1 MQTVKNNSSE
11 PYQFRRMFEPFVIKG
26 LTLRNRIVFPAI
38 LTNYA
43 RPDGFITKGLIHYHE
58 ERAEH
63 VGMNIVEVSMVR
75 PKAGLSTR
83 HIHIYDDK
91 YIPGLAK
98 LAQAIKG
105 KGAAAVIQICDF
117 GARAGSFGAD
127 ADPVAPSPTRLA
139 PKKARKL
146 SVDEIKQ
153 FVVAFAEAA
162 RRAYDAGFDGVEI
175 HACHMYLISQ
185 FLSPFINKR
194 KDEYG
199 GSVENRAR
207 LLLEIIEATKKRV
220 PEGFL
225 LLCRI
230 DLFEPFEGGSTLG
243 EVIERAQLLE
253 KAGVDILNLSGI
265 CQKVTF
271 EQKGKTFDWFT
282 TGCPTS
288 WPEGHMIKYAVQV
301 KAAISAPTIA
311 VGKIFS
317 PQLAENILELG
328 QADLVATARS
338 LVADCKWPLK
348 VKEGRDREILRCKED
363 LKCLRSLSKD
373 KPMACAVSKSLPP
386 KGINDPA

>member
-1 MQTVKNNSSE
+1 MQTLKNKTSE
-11 PYQFRRMFEPFVIKG
+11 PYQFRRMFEPFPIKG

-43 RPDGFITKGLIHYHE
+43 RSDGFVTKGLIHYHE

-83 HIHIYDDK
+83 QIHIYNDK
-91 YIPGLAK
+91 YIPGLTK
-98 LAQAIKG
+98 LAQAIKE

-146 SVDEIKQ
+146 SVDEIRQ
-153 FVVAFAEAA
+153 FVVAFSEAA
-162 RRAYDAGFDGVEI
+162 RRAHEAGFDGVEI

-185 FLSPFINKR
+185 FLSPYINKR

-199 GSVENRAR
+199 GSSENRAR
-207 LLLEIIEATKKRV
+207 ILLEIIEATKKRV
-220 PEGFL
+220 PEDFL
-225 LLCRI
+225 ILCRI

-253 KAGVDILNLSGI
+253 KAGIDILDLSGI

-271 EQKGKTFDWFT
+271 NQGGENFDWFT
-282 TGCPTS
+282 TGCPTN
-288 WPEGHMIKYAVQV
+288 WPEGHMIKYAAKV
-301 KAAISAPTIA
+301 KEAVNVPTVA

-338 LVADCKWPLK
+338 LIADCKWPLK
-348 VKEGRDREILRCKED
+348 VREGRDREILRCKED
-363 LKCLRSLSKD
+363 LKCLRSLSMD
-373 KPMACAVSKSLPP
+373 QPMSCAVSKSLPP
-386 KGINDPA
+386 KEIDELA